1 MLGSHVTTTK
11 NGNRGSSWRILFQ
24 AKQTFMKRAR
34 SVAIFSLKLKE
45 RRAKEGGTAE
55 TAPKSK
61 EKPSPRTPVETATVP
76 MGELSYIPI
85 EKLIQ
90 LEDVRKNK

>member
-1 MLGSHVTTTK
+1 MLSV
-11 NGNRGSSWRILFQ
+11 Q

-45 RRAKEGGTAE
+45 RRAKEGGTVD
-55 TAPKSK
+55 TLSKGKDKS
-61 EKPSPRTPVETATVP
+61 SPRTPIEPPSVP

-90 LEDVRKNK
+90 LEDVHKTK

>member
-1 MLGSHVTTTK
+1 MIPNRWSPQNK
-11 NGNRGSSWRILFQ
+11 NMMQ

-45 RRAKEGGTAE
+45 KRASKEGGE
-55 TAPKSK
+55 VVKPKEK
-61 EKPSPRTPVETATVP
+61 EKPSPRTPVDITPTAP

-90 LEDVRKNK
+90 VEDVHKHK

>member
-1 MLGSHVTTTK
+1 
-11 NGNRGSSWRILFQ
+11 
-24 AKQTFMKRAR
+24 MKRAR

-45 RRAKEGGTAE
+45 KRASKEVGGEVVKT
-55 TAPKSK
+55 K
-61 EKPSPRTPVETATVP
+61 EKPSPRTPVDITPAAP

-90 LEDVRKNK
+90 LEDVHKHK

>member
-1 MLGSHVTTTK
+1 MQKTFFHYE
-11 NGNRGSSWRILFQ
+11 ILQ

-45 RRAKEGGTAE
+45 KRASKEVGEVVKT
-55 TAPKSK
+55 K
-61 EKPSPRTPVETATVP
+61 EKPSPRTPVDITPAAP

-90 LEDVRKNK
+90 LEDVHKHK

>member
-1 MLGSHVTTTK
+1 
-11 NGNRGSSWRILFQ
+11 
-24 AKQTFMKRAR
+24 MKRAR

-45 RRAKEGGTAE
+45 RRAKEAIEGGKTKE
-55 TAPKSK
+55 EKKDK
-61 EKPSPRTPVETATVP
+61 EKPSPRTPIDLSPSVP

-90 LEDVRKNK
+90 VDDVRKNK

>member
-1 MLGSHVTTTK
+1 
-11 NGNRGSSWRILFQ
+11 
-24 AKQTFMKRAR
+24 MKRAR

-45 RRAKEGGTAE
+45 RRAKEAIEGGK
-55 TAPKSK
+55 PKEEKKEKDK
-61 EKPSPRTPVETATVP
+61 EKPSPRTPIDLTPSAP

-90 LEDVRKNK
+90 VDDVRKNK